1 MITINGQAIAG
12 STIETGIFRMSTAER
27 TMNGRMVMDI
37 IAIKRQHTL
46 KWEVISAPDLKT
58 ILDILESAVFH
69 TLDYPDPQSMTGQ
82 RTITVYTGDIKMGN
96 FFTDRAGIRQW
107 TDVTIGLVEQ

>member
-12 STIETGIFRMSTAER
+12 STIETGIFRISNAER

-46 KWEVISAPDLKT
+46 KWESISAPDLKVV
-58 ILDILESAVFH
+58 LDLLEATTFQS
-69 TLDYPDPQSMTGQ
+69 LSYPDPQSATGQ
-82 RTITVYTGDIKMGN
+82 RTITVYTGDIKLGN
-96 FFTDRAGIRQW
+96 FYNDHAGIRIW
-107 TDVTIGLVEQ
+107 TEVTIGLVEQ